1 MSLSFLDKKRLY
13 NACNPEQALDPDD
26 PRNVDLNTSPG
37 RSEPVRGAD
46 WVARLAHDFELAD
59 APVLRLF
66 SGLPGSGKSTELR
79 RLAARLQDP
88 QRANLL
94 PVFVDTEAL
103 LDLRVSIEVPDLLLV
118 MFYEAERAVLRLEQ
132 KDPELALQ
140 GGVVS
145 RFWAM
150 ISRSSVEP
158 SKVELG
164 ATLGPATGKVI
175 FDLKTN
181 HELRER
187 VRVLMRSNRAAFLRE
202 IHDAFLD
209 LQQRAIARG
218 VAGLVLLVD
227 SLEKL
232 RGMSDNFEAVLKS
245 AEQIFAGGAP
255 HLHVPVHALFT
266 VPPALV
272 LRLSDDIK
280 LLPMIKLRTRQGE
293 RFQGGFDAAR
303 QIILLRVPESALAEI
318 FGPVEVEARL
328 RELIES
334 SGGYP
339 REIVRLLR
347 AVLSVES
354 FPVGERELQ
363 KILLEVGD
371 AYRRVALGHGV
382 QAMWILA
389 RVHVTKKLFVN
400 DSEREM
406 IDHLVANNLILRYQN
421 DNEWA
426 DIHPALASVDLLKQA
441 IDRLRGGDL
450 LSTQTPSLAPSLA
463 AQPPGG
469 PGPGDPP

>member
-1 MSLSFLDKKRLY
+1 MALSFQDRKRLY
-13 NACNPEQALDPDD
+13 NACNPEEALSPGDR
-26 PRNVDLNTSPG
+26 RNVDLNITSS
-37 RSEPVRGAD
+37 RSEPVRGTD
-46 WVARLAHDFELAD
+46 WVARLGSDFELAD
-59 APVLRLF
+59 APVLRMF

-94 PVFVDTEAL
+94 PVFVDTETL

-118 MFYEAERAVLRLEQ
+118 MFYEAERAVLRLESR
-132 KDPELALQ
+132 DPEQALQ
-140 GGVVS
+140 GGSIS

-150 ISRSSVEP
+150 ISRTSVEL
-158 SKVELG
+158 SKLEAG
-164 ATLGPATGKVI
+164 ATVGAGTGKVV

-187 VRVLMRSNRAAFLRE
+187 VRVVMKSNRAAFLRE
-202 IHDAFLD
+202 IHDAFQD
-209 LQQRAIARG
+209 LQNRAIAG
-218 VAGLVLLVD
+218 GTAGLVLLVD

-255 HLHVPVHALFT
+255 YLRVPVHCLFT

-293 RFQGGFDAAR
+293 RFQEGFDAAR
-303 QIILLRVPESALAEI
+303 QIIRLRVPDSALHEI
-318 FGPVEVEARL
+318 FGPVEAEARV

-347 AVLSVES
+347 SILSVES
-354 FPVGERELQ
+354 FPLDEREL
-363 KILLEVGD
+363 KKLLLEAGD

-400 DSEREM
+400 DNEREM
-406 IDHLVANNLILRYQN
+406 IDHLVGNNLILRYQN

-426 DIHPALASVDLLKQA
+426 DVHPALLGVDLFRQA
-441 IDRLRGGDL
+441 VDRLRAGDL
-450 LSTQTPSLAPSLA
+450 LSTESPALGPALVASLPAPD
-463 AQPPGG
+463 PRGG
-469 PGPGDPP
+469 